1 MPKPLLYLL
10 LVFFY
15 TLPNLGQTNIVG
27 QVVDAATQEPLPYVN
42 IGLVNQN
49 QGTVSDEEGFF
60 EFEIDPSLHQQA
72 LLRFS
77 MIGFKTKT
85 YVVENFLNEHLFTVP
100 LEEETTALDEIV
112 LTTKRTEF
120 QTKILGNKTTSKL
133 LYAAFSTNRLGNEM
147 GFVVSKRKRPMILK
161 KFAISIVENDYGK
174 IRFRLNFY
182 SVEDGMPTTT
192 LLKENIIIETEV
204 SSGIVT
210 KDLTPYDLVIDED
223 FFVSIEWIEDL
234 GPGKLFFSGG
244 FFVSPLIGR
253 EVSQGSW
260 SKIGSANVGMNVE
273 ISY

>member
-60 EFEIDPSLHQQA
+60 EFEIDPSLYQQA

-244 FFVSPLIGR
+244 FFGSPLIAR
-253 EVSQGSW
+253 EVSKGSW